1 MSIMRQI
8 RGGVSLIGLAAATTL
23 ASQPAVA
30 QIVPPPNV
38 VGVCSGVS
46 LPKSVVTE
54 IMRPVIGGV
63 VTPIEN
69 TLNPILTTVNRILL
83 VPLVGGLIPALPA
96 TTQTIDVDGL
106 LTSAADG
113 DDITLSV
120 LDINGNAIGPNANC
134 VSQADGFELRT
145 PAGIAIGGNRITG
158 LGATGAAAFA
168 GEENSI
174 AFGNGSVTDATALGS
189 IALGTNAGVGAG
201 ATGAVALGTGATA
214 TGVNGVA
221 LGANSIAARG
231 PQADY
236 AAIGLAA
243 LQNSAG
249 EVSVGT
255 VGGERQ
261 ITNVAAGSA
270 DTDAVNVSQLAG
282 VRAQIGTVASGAV
295 QYDDATRA
303 SVTLGGV
310 GAAAP
315 VALRNVAAGTLDAT
329 STEAVNGGQLAT
341 VAGQVGTLS
350 TLAVQYDDA
359 TRTRATLGGVG
370 TGAAPVALGNV
381 AAGTLGAT
389 STDAVNG
396 SQLFATNTNV
406 TNLTTNIANGA
417 IGAVQYAD
425 AATPTVPNG
434 GTPTNDVA
442 LVGATA
448 APVGLHN
455 VAAGVVAAGSTD
467 AVNGGQLATVSGQVG
482 DLATLAVQYDDATR
496 VRATLGGVGAT
507 ASVALTN
514 VGAGT
519 LDAASTDAVNGSQ
532 LFATNTNVTNTNTAL
547 TNLTTNIS
555 NGGIGAV
562 QYSNAA
568 TPTVPNGGLPSNDVA
583 LVGVTAGPV
592 GLHNVAAGVVA
603 TGSTDAVNGGQL
615 STVVDQVGTLNT
627 LAVQYDDATRAN
639 VTLGGVGAAA
649 PVGLGNV
656 AAGALGATSTDA
668 VNGSQLFATNTNV
681 TNLTTNIANGAIG
694 ALQYSNVGTPT
705 TPNGGVPSND
715 ATLVGGAAG
724 AVALHNVA
732 NGVVATGSTDAVNG
746 GQLALVSGQVGTL
759 NGLAV
764 QYDDLSRSR
773 VTFGGA
779 GAAPVVLGNVA
790 AGTLGAGSTDAVN
803 GAQLGA
809 TNDAVGVNTTNIAN
823 INTSVTALQTDALLY
838 DSTLQAFSAN
848 RGGAAQRITNVAAG
862 VLGAG
867 SLDAVNGG
875 QLFGLGSSVAS
886 ALGGSSIYDP
896 GTGAVAAGIL
906 YGGTTYGSV
915 QGAVSAIE
923 TSLGGMPTSADLR
936 YFNTTSVM
944 PDSRAMGTDSTAIGP
959 NAVASADGAIAAG
972 RNTVA
977 ASAGSVAIGDGSSA
991 ITGRAVAIGF
1001 ANIAS
1006 GNGAVAIGDPNIA
1019 TGDGAVALGRDNQAT
1034 GIGAVALGD
1043 TNFATGNGSVSIGQT
1058 NQATGNGTI
1067 TIGTSNV
1074 VNGLGALALGNRNQV
1089 NGDGSL
1095 AFGSDIVTGGVNT
1108 LVVGNASTATGD
1120 FAAAFGNNSAAS
1132 GLNAT
1137 ALGTAASASADY
1149 TLAVGERSVASG
1161 FGSSALGTLSSATA
1175 FASTALGAGAIAN
1188 LENSVA
1194 LGSAS
1199 STLRGGVANY
1209 TAFGLTG
1216 AQSSIGEIAV
1226 ARTADYVDPATGTF
1240 APLGTRQITGVGAG
1254 SEDTDAVNVA
1264 QLRGVSNTLGNAFV
1278 ASLGGG
1284 AAYNVTTGAITG
1296 PSYVINGTTY
1306 TNVGDALAG
1315 VGGQIGQVATN
1326 SVSYDNAAQT
1336 SVTLGGAGGTTI
1348 SNVAAGA
1355 INATSTDAVNGAQL
1369 NATNQAVASNTTAI
1383 TNLGNTVSDLS
1394 TTVTTLGGTVANLGA
1409 SVTNVS
1415 TAVTNLGNDINNGA
1429 IGTVQYSN
1437 PGSPTTPNG
1446 GTPTN
1451 DLTLVGAAAGPVGL
1465 HNVAGGS
1472 IAAGSTD
1479 AVNGGQV
1486 YALALTAVN
1495 AVSYGTDANGAR
1507 TNTVTLAGGNA
1518 AAPVTV
1524 TNVAAAA
1531 VAAGSTDAVN
1541 GGQLYT
1547 TNQAVA
1553 TAQGTA
1559 DNALA
1564 LGGNS
1569 VQYGA
1574 GRTNVTFNAGGA
1586 ATVLSNVAAG
1596 VSTTDAVNVGQLNSS
1611 MNSAVTQANAYTDG
1625 RIAALDFDLR
1635 SVRRDGYAGTSGA
1648 LAAAGLPQAYE
1659 AGKGMVAIGG
1669 GTYAGQ
1675 SAVAVGMSKA
1685 FNDGHT
1691 VVKLSGTYDSQGRAG
1706 GSGGIGYQF

>member
-1 MSIMRQI
+1 MR
-8 RGGVSLIGLAAATTL
+8 GSVSLLGLAATTFL
-23 ASQPAVA
+23 ASQPAYAQVA
-30 QIVPPPNV
+30 PPTNLV
-38 VGVCSGVS
+38 SACSGVS
-46 LPKSVVTE
+46 LPPSVVTN
-54 IMRPVIGGV
+54 ILRPVITGI
-63 VTPIEN
+63 VTPVEG
-69 TLNPILTTVNRILL
+69 TVNPILGVVGAIIPL
-83 VPLVGGLIPALPA
+83 VPALNINA
-96 TTQTIDVDGL
+96 SGL
-106 LTSAADG
+106 LANAASG
-113 DDITLSV
+113 APITLQV
-120 LDINGNAIGPNANC
+120 LNTNGTIVGPGDRC
-134 VSQADGFELRT
+134 DSQADGFSLRT

-158 LGATGAAAFA
+158 LGASGVAAFA
-168 GEENSI
+168 GEANSI
-174 AFGNGSVTDATALGS
+174 AFGNAAVTDATALGA
-189 IALGTNAGVGAG
+189 IALGTDAGVGAG
-201 ATGAVALGTGATA
+201 ATGAVALGTGAIA
-214 TGVNGVA
+214 TGANGVA
-221 LGANSIAARG
+221 LGAGSLAARG
-231 PQADY
+231 PVAGY
-236 AAIGLAA
+236 TAIGLGTVA
-243 LQNSAG
+243 QTSAG

-255 VGGERQ
+255 ATAQRQ

-270 DTDAVNVSQLAG
+270 GTDAVNVSQLAG
-282 VRAQIGTVASGAV
+282 VQAQIGTVASGAV
-295 QYDDATRA
+295 QYDDVGRS
-303 SVTLGGV
+303 SVTLGGA
-310 GAAAP
+310 GAGLPP
-315 VALRNVAAGTLDAT
+315 VALTNVAAGRLD
-329 STEAVNGGQLAT
+329 
-341 VAGQVGTLS
+341 
-350 TLAVQYDDA
+350 
-359 TRTRATLGGVG
+359 
-370 TGAAPVALGNV
+370 
-381 AAGTLGAT
+381 
-389 STDAVNG
+389 
-396 SQLFATNTNV
+396 
-406 TNLTTNIANGA
+406 
-417 IGAVQYAD
+417 
-425 AATPTVPNG
+425 
-434 GTPTNDVA
+434 
-442 LVGATA
+442 
-448 APVGLHN
+448 
-455 VAAGVVAAGSTD
+455 AGSTD
-467 AVNGGQLATVSGQVG
+467 AVNGAQ
-482 DLATLAVQYDDATR
+482 
-496 VRATLGGVGAT
+496 
-507 ASVALTN
+507 
-514 VGAGT
+514 
-519 LDAASTDAVNGSQ
+519 
-532 LFATNTNVTNTNTAL
+532 
-547 TNLTTNIS
+547 
-555 NGGIGAV
+555 
-562 QYSNAA
+562 
-568 TPTVPNGGLPSNDVA
+568 
-583 LVGVTAGPV
+583 
-592 GLHNVAAGVVA
+592 
-603 TGSTDAVNGGQL
+603 
-615 STVVDQVGTLNT
+615 
-627 LAVQYDDATRAN
+627 
-639 VTLGGVGAAA
+639 
-649 PVGLGNV
+649 
-656 AAGALGATSTDA
+656 LGATNDA
-668 VNGSQLFATNTNV
+668 VAIN
-681 TNLTTNIANGAIG
+681 TTNIANVSTSVT
-694 ALQYSNVGTPT
+694 ALQTDALLYDGTLQAY
-705 TPNGGVPSND
+705 NAGRGGV
-715 ATLVGGAAG
+715 AQQIT
-724 AVALHNVA
+724 
-732 NGVVATGSTDAVNG
+732 
-746 GQLALVSGQVGTL
+746 
-759 NGLAV
+759 
-764 QYDDLSRSR
+764 
-773 VTFGGA
+773 
-779 GAAPVVLGNVA
+779 NVA

-809 TNDAVGVNTTNIAN
+809 TNDAVAINTTNIAN
-823 INTSVTALQTDALLY
+823 VSTNVTALQTDALLYDGTLQAYNAGRGGVAQQITNVAAGTLGAGSTDAVNGAQLGATNDAVAINTTNIANVSTSVTALQTDALLY
-838 DSTLQAFSAN
+838 DGTLQAYNAGRGGVAQRITNVAAGTLGAGSTDAVNGAQLGATNDAVAINTTNIANVSTNVTALQTDALLYDGTLQAFSAN
-848 RGGAAQRITNVAAG
+848 RGGAAQRITNVGAG

-875 QLFGLGSSVAS
+875 QLFGLGSSFAS
-886 ALGGSSIYDP
+886 ALGGSSAYDP
-896 GTGAVAAGIL
+896 VTGTVAAGIL

-915 QGAVSAIE
+915 QGAVSAIQ
-923 TSLGGMPTSADLR
+923 TSIGGMPTASDLR
-936 YFNTTSVM
+936 YFKATSVM
-944 PDSRAMGTDSTAIGP
+944 ADARALGTDSTAIGP
-959 NAVASADGAIAAG
+959 NAFASADGSIAAG

-977 ASAGSVAIGDGSSA
+977 SSAGSVAIGDGSSA
-991 ITGRAVAIGF
+991 IAGRAVSIGF

-1043 TNFATGNGSVSIGQT
+1043 TNFATGNGTVSIGQT

-1067 TIGTSNV
+1067 AIGTSNV

-1089 NGDGSL
+1089 TGDGSL

-1120 FAAAFGNNSAAS
+1120 FAAAFGNNSTAS

-1149 TLAVGERSVASG
+1149 TLAVGERSIASG

-1199 STLRGGVANY
+1199 STLRGGVASY
-1209 TAFGLTG
+1209 TAFGVTG

-1226 ARTADYVDPATGTF
+1226 ARTADYIDPATGTF

-1278 ASLGGG
+1278 GSLGGG

-1296 PSYVINGTTY
+1296 PSYVVNGTTY

-1369 NATNQAVASNTTAI
+1369 AATNQAVASNTTAI
-1383 TNLGNTVSDLS
+1383 TNLGNTVTDLS
-1394 TTVTTLGGTVANLGA
+1394 TTVTTLGGSVANLNA

-1465 HNVAGGS
+1465 HNVASGS

-1486 YALALTAVN
+1486 YALALTSVN
-1495 AVSYGTDANGAR
+1495 AVSYNTDASGAR

-1531 VAAGSTDAVN
+1531 LAAGSTDAVN

-1559 DNALA
+1559 DSALA

-1569 VQYGA
+1569 VQYGP

-1596 VSTTDAVNVGQLNSS
+1596 VSTTDAVNVGQLNSGI
-1611 MNSAVTQANAYTDG
+1611 NSAVTQANSYTDG

-1635 SVRRDGYAGTSGA
+1635 AVRRDSYAGTSSA

-1706 GSGGIGYQF
+1706 GAGGIGYQF

>member
-1 MSIMRQI
+1 MNGI
-8 RGGVSLIGLAAATTL
+8 
-23 ASQPAVA
+23 
-30 QIVPPPNV
+30 
-38 VGVCSGVS
+38 
-46 LPKSVVTE
+46 
-54 IMRPVIGGV
+54 
-63 VTPIEN
+63 VTPIQG
-69 TLNPILTTVNRILL
+69 TINPILGSVQG
-83 VPLVGGLIPALPA
+83 VVALPILGLPTL
-96 TTQTIDVDGL
+96 TTPPLSIDTAGL
-106 LTSAADG
+106 LTNAANG
-113 DDITLSV
+113 APITLQVVNS
-120 LDINGNAIGPNANC
+120 NGLLVGPADRC
-134 VSQADGFELRT
+134 DSQADGFTLRS

-158 LGATGAAAFA
+158 LGSTGLEAFA
-168 GEENSI
+168 ADPNAI
-174 AFGNGSVTDATALGS
+174 AFGNSARTEAGASGAIAFGSQS
-189 IALGTNAGVGAG
+189 RVGAN
-201 ATGAVALGTGATA
+201 ATGAIALGTGATA
-214 TGVNGVA
+214 TAANGVA
-221 LGANSIAARG
+221 LGAGSVATRPAATG
-231 PQADY
+231 Y
-236 AAIGLAA
+236 TAIGLATA
-243 LQNSAG
+243 QNSAG
-249 EVSVGT
+249 EVSVGAA
-255 VGGERQ
+255 GAERQ
-261 ITNVAAGSA
+261 ITNVAAGTA
-270 DTDAVNVSQLAG
+270 ATDAVNVAQLTG
-282 VRAQIGTVASGAV
+282 VQAQIGTVASGAV
-295 QYDDATRA
+295 QYDDPGRT

-310 GAAAP
+310 GAGAAP
-315 VALRNVAAGTLDAT
+315 VALR
-329 STEAVNGGQLAT
+329 
-341 VAGQVGTLS
+341 
-350 TLAVQYDDA
+350 
-359 TRTRATLGGVG
+359 
-370 TGAAPVALGNV
+370 NV

-406 TNLTTNIANGA
+406 SNLTTNITNGA
-417 IGAVQYAD
+417 IGAVQYAN

-434 GTPTNDVA
+434 GIPTNDVA
-442 LVGATA
+442 LVGA
-448 APVGLHN
+448 APGAVGLHN
-455 VAAGVVAAGSTD
+455 VADGTVVAGSTD
-467 AVNGGQLATVSGQVG
+467 AVNGGQLATVTGQVG
-482 DLATLAVQYDDATR
+482 TLATLAVQYDDATR
-496 VRATLGGVGAT
+496 ARATLGGLGTGA
-507 ASVALTN
+507 APVVLDNVA
-514 VGAGT
+514 AGT
-519 LDAASTDAVNGSQ
+519 LGATSLEAVNGSQ
-532 LFATNTNVTNTNTAL
+532 LFATNTNVTNTNTVL
-547 TNLTTNIS
+547 TNLTTSIT
-555 NGGIGAV
+555 NGGIGAL
-562 QYSNAA
+562 QYTNAA
-568 TPTVPNGGLPSNDVA
+568 TPTVPNGGVPTNDVA
-583 LVGVTAGPV
+583 LVGAAPGAVA
-592 GLHNVAAGVVA
+592 LHNVADGTVA
-603 TGSTDAVNGGQL
+603 AGSTDAVNGGQL
-615 STVVDQVGTLNT
+615 ATVTGQVGTLAA
-627 LAVQYDDATRAN
+627 LSVQYDDATRAR
-639 VTLGGVGAAA
+639 VTLGGVGTGAA
-649 PVGLGNV
+649 PVAIGNV
-656 AAGALGATSTDA
+656 AAGTLGAVSTDA

-681 TNLTTNIANGAIG
+681 TNLTTTIANGAIG
-694 ALQYSNVGTPT
+694 ALQYSNAATPT

-732 NGVVATGSTDAVNG
+732 DGVVATGSTDAVNG

-790 AGTLGAGSTDAVN
+790 AGALGAGSTEAVN

-809 TNDAVGVNTTNIAN
+809 TNDAVSVNTTNIAN
-823 INTSVTALQTDALLY
+823 LNTNVTGLRTDALLY
-838 DSTLQAFSAN
+838 DSTLQAFNAN

-862 VLGAG
+862 ALGAG

-875 QLFGLGSSVAS
+875 QLFGLGSSLAS

-896 GTGAVAAGIL
+896 GTGAVTAGIL

-923 TSLGGMPTSADLR
+923 TSIGGMSPGTDLR
-936 YFNTTSVM
+936 YFNATSVM
-944 PDSRAMGTDSTAIGP
+944 ADSQAMGTDSTAIGP
-959 NAVASADGAIAAG
+959 NAIASADGSIAAG

-977 ASAGSVAIGDGSSA
+977 SSAGSVAIGDGSSTIA
-991 ITGRAVAIGF
+991 GKSVAIGF

-1006 GNGAVAIGDPNIA
+1006 GDGAVAIGDPNIA

-1058 NQATGNGTI
+1058 NQATGDGTI
-1067 TIGTSNV
+1067 AIGTNNV
-1074 VNGLGALALGNRNQV
+1074 INGLGAVAVGNRNQV
-1089 NGDGSL
+1089 NGAGSL
-1095 AFGSDIVTGGVNT
+1095 AFGSDIVTNGINT
-1108 LVVGNASTATGD
+1108 LVVGNASAATGD
-1120 FAAAFGNNSAAS
+1120 FAAAFGNNSVAS
-1132 GLNAT
+1132 GLNST
-1137 ALGTAASASADY
+1137 ALGTTALATADF

-1161 FGSSALGTLSSATA
+1161 FGSSALGTLSSATG

-1188 LENSVA
+1188 LDNSVA

-1209 TAFGLTG
+1209 TAFGVAG
-1216 AQSSIGEIAV
+1216 AQSSIGEIAI
-1226 ARTADYVDPATGTF
+1226 ARTANYVDPATGVF

-1264 QLRGVSNTLGNAFV
+1264 QLRGVSNTLGSAFV
-1278 ASLGGG
+1278 TSLGGG

-1296 PSYVINGTTY
+1296 PSYVINGATY

-1315 VGGQIGQVATN
+1315 VGGQIGQVAAN

-1336 SVTLGGAGGTTI
+1336 SVTLAGAGGTTI

-1355 INATSTDAVNGAQL
+1355 VNATSTDAVNGAQL

-1383 TNLGNTVSDLS
+1383 TNLGNTVSTLS
-1394 TTVTTLGGTVANLGA
+1394 TTVTNLGDTVANLDA

-1415 TAVTNLGNDINNGA
+1415 TAVTNLGDAINNGA

-1451 DLTLVGAAAGPVGL
+1451 DLTLVGATAAPVGL

-1495 AVSYGTDANGAR
+1495 AVSYDTDANGVR

-1518 AAPVTV
+1518 AAPVTIG
-1524 TNVAAAA
+1524 NVAAGT
-1531 VAAGSTDAVN
+1531 VAAGSTQAVN

-1559 DNALA
+1559 DSALA
-1564 LGGNS
+1564 LGSNS
-1569 VQYGA
+1569 VQYGPS
-1574 GRTNVTFNAGGA
+1574 RTNVTFNAGGQ
-1586 ATVLSNVAAG
+1586 ATLLSNVAAG
-1596 VSTTDAVNVGQLNSS
+1596 TSTTDAVNVGQLNSGI
-1611 MNSAVTQANAYTDG
+1611 NSAVTQANAYTDG
-1625 RIAALDFDLR
+1625 RIAALNFDLR
-1635 SVRRDGYAGTSGA
+1635 NVRRDSFAGTSNA

-1659 AGKGMVAIGG
+1659 AGKGMIAMGG

-1685 FNDGHT
+1685 FSDGHT
-1691 VVKLSGTYDSQGRAG
+1691 VVKLSGSYDSQGRAG
-1706 GSGGIGYQF
+1706 ASGGIGYQF